1 MKRKERND
9 MKQLTTKDNSLI
21 NQMAKIQE
29 SELAQ
34 AAKQPSPSA
43 FKIALREEMII
54 HRLKYSRDMILCI
67 AHEEQMAAFIWG
79 HFDEATTSV
88 TIEMIYVVETYR
100 HQGIATKL
108 KQQIEQWAISMGALS
123 IQGTVDITN
132 EAMQKLNEYLGY
144 HTQKVIMT
152 KSLQSKHEDKKE

>member
-9 MKQLTTKDNSLI
+9 MKQLTTKDKSLI

-54 HRLKYSRDMILCI
+54 QRLKYSRDMILVI
-67 AHEEQMAAFIWG
+67 VHENQMNAFIWG
-79 HFDEATTSV
+79 HFDEATSGV
-88 TIEMIYVVETYR
+88 TIEMLYVAETYR
-100 HQGIATKL
+100 RQGIATKL
-108 KQQIEQWAISMGALS
+108 KQNIELWARSIDALS

-132 EAMQKLNEYLGY
+132 EHMHKLNEHLGY
-144 HTQKVIMT
+144 RTQKVIMT
-152 KSLQSKHEDKKE
+152 KSLQKHED

>member
-9 MKQLTTKDNSLI
+9 MKQLTTKDKSLI

-54 HRLKYSRDMILCI
+54 HRLKYS
-67 AHEEQMAAFIWG
+67 
-79 HFDEATTSV
+79 
-88 TIEMIYVVETYR
+88 
-100 HQGIATKL
+100 
-108 KQQIEQWAISMGALS
+108 
-123 IQGTVDITN
+123 
-132 EAMQKLNEYLGY
+132 
-144 HTQKVIMT
+144 
-152 KSLQSKHEDKKE
+152 